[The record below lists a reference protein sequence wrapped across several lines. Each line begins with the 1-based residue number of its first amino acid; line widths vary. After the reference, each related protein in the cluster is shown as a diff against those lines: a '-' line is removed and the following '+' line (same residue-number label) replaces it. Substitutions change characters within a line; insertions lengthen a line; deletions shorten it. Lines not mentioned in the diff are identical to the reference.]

1 MLRGIRNASANW
13 LGRTIM
19 GVVMGVL
26 AASFAV
32 WGINDIFRNFGRNS
46 LAKVGGVEISA
57 EQFRQTYNDRLQQ
70 ISRQVGRPIP
80 PEQAKAF
87 GIDQQVLRE
96 LIAEAALDQ
105 HARQM
110 RLGVADS
117 EIVRRIT
124 EDPTFHGLN
133 GKFDRARFEA
143 LLRNVGYSEQRF
155 TTEQRRLMLRRQIV
169 EAVAG
174 DLPVPQAWLEAIDQ
188 FQNQERAIEY
198 VTLGPAQA
206 GDIPSPTA
214 EELSKYFDARKI
226 LFRAPE
232 YRKVEIVAATP
243 AELGKWMEVSDADI
257 KAAFDEHRDRYL
269 KPGKR
274 RIEQIVFP
282 NMQEAEAAETRLKE
296 GLSFAAL
303 AAERGLKD
311 SDIDLGT
318 LAKSDVA
325 DPAVAD
331 AAFALKEGEVSAP
344 IKGRF
349 GAVIV
354 TVTKIEADEQKS
366 LAELAPQIRSDIA
379 AERAK
384 PEVKRLHEQIEDER
398 AGGASLAQVA
408 EKLKLPVVTVDVD
421 RSGRDPSGKIVN
433 VAHAAQVV
441 SAAFASDV
449 GVDNDPIEADGGY
462 LWYNVAGITPARER
476 PLDEVK
482 DQVEARWRGDEV
494 ASRLKAKSAEL
505 LDKLKSGTT
514 LDALAGAEGLKVQT
528 ADKLTRGKPEG
539 GVSSK
544 VVAAVFR
551 TAKDAF
557 GSAEGDQPSDWTVFR
572 VTEVTT
578 PKFDAN
584 GLVAKRIEETV
595 KRQESQELY
604 EQYVAALENQLG
616 FSVNQAALAQALGN
630 GAPDDS
636 N

>member
-1 MLRGIRNASANW
+1 MLRGIRKASANW

-32 WGINDIFRNFGRNS
+32 WGINDIFRNFGRSS

-57 EQFRQTYNDRLQQ
+57 EQFRQSYNDRLQQ
-70 ISRQVGRPIP
+70 ISRQIGRPIS
-80 PEQAKAF
+80 PEQARAF

-96 LIAEAALDQ
+96 LMAEAALDQ
-105 HARQM
+105 YARQM
-110 RLGVADS
+110 RLGVPDS
-117 EIVRRIT
+117 EVVRRIT
-124 EDPTFHGLN
+124 EDATFHGLN

-143 LLRNVGYSEQRF
+143 LLRNVGYTEQRF
-155 TTEQRRLMLRRQIV
+155 TAEQRRLILRRQIV
-169 EAVAG
+169 ESVAG
-174 DLPVPQAWLEAIDQ
+174 ALPVPKAWLEAIDQ

-206 GDIPSPTA
+206 GDIPPPTP
-214 EELSKYFDARKI
+214 EQLSKYFDARKI

-232 YRKVEIVAATP
+232 YRKVEIVAVTP
-243 AELGKWMEVSDADI
+243 AELGKWMEISDADI
-257 KAAFDEHRDRYL
+257 KAAFDAHRDRYL

-282 NMQEAEAAETRLKE
+282 NMEEAEAAETRLKG

-303 AAERGLKD
+303 ATERGLKE

-349 GAVIV
+349 GIVIV
-354 TVTKIEADEQKS
+354 TVTKIEADEQKPF
-366 LAELAPQIRSDIA
+366 AELVPQIRSDIA

-384 PEVKRLHEQIEDER
+384 PQVRHLYEQIEDER

-408 EKLKLPVVTVDVD
+408 EKLKLPVVTVDID
-421 RSGRDPSGKIVN
+421 RSGRDPNGKVAN
-433 VAHAAQVV
+433 LAHAAQVV
-441 SAAFASDV
+441 SAAFTSDI

-462 LWYNVAGITPARER
+462 VWYSVAAITPARER

-482 DQVEARWRGDEV
+482 DQVEARWREDEI

-505 LDKLKSGTT
+505 LDKLKAGTA
-514 LDALAGAEGLKVQT
+514 LEALAGAEGLKVQT
-528 ADKLTRGKPEG
+528 ADKLARGKPESG
-539 GVSSK
+539 MSAK

-604 EQYVAALENQLG
+604 EQYVAALENEIG
-616 FSVNQAALAQALGN
+616 VSVNQAALSQALGN
-630 GAPDDS
+630 SAPDS